1 MTPAHVLGF
10 WDAKLKRDASARQEQ
25 KQEEKTDHTVRA
37 MPDVVTQQVR
47 GVAAVR
53 KRTGQLTLF

>member
-1 MTPAHVLGF
+1 MLGF

-25 KQEEKTDHTVRA
+25 EQEEKTDHTAPA

-47 GVAAVR
+47 GVAAMR
-53 KRTGQLTLF
+53 KSVGQLTLF